1 MVVKKKIHDA
11 CKNCKGASRLRS
23 LRESVKPEGKT
34 QQSFADY
41 LGIDVQHI
49 RDIETCRKSWQKD
62 VALKIEEKLHFSFK
76 WLMTGEGLKSDS
88 PPPPL
93 APPPTDRGQEP
104 LIEQLVARTRKIL
117 SSDAADISEALAWNI
132 KAFSRAVELE
142 HNLKRVMKVK
152 GMTYEHI
159 MSEEV
164 TEPAAATS
172 KPDKQP
178 PAAPAGGNQWEKV
191 DRLKITRVVPES
203 GSDPKETSSSL
214 NGNVPDEERKSS
226 ETEIM
231 VL

>member
-1 MVVKKKIHDA
+1 MTLKMTGAILSSNKMSVDKKYF
-11 CKNCKGASRLRS
+11 NEVLNRLKCAAK
-23 LRESVKPEGKT
+23 VAK
-34 QQSFADY
+34 
-41 LGIDVQHI
+41 
-49 RDIETCRKSWQKD
+49 QKD
-62 VALKIEEKLHFSFK
+62 LEPLLGLRPGALATKKRRGQLPEKEIELFAIKNGISFD
-76 WLMTGEGLKSDS
+76 WVLNGEDS
-88 PPPPL
+88 PPPL
-93 APPPTDRGQEP
+93 APPPTSGQEP

-178 PAAPAGGNQWEKV
+178 PAAPAGGNPGKSFNGFLDSDDE
-191 DRLKITRVVPES
+191 DLRLDL
-203 GSDPKETSSSL
+203 GA
-214 NGNVPDEERKSS
+214 
-226 ETEIM
+226 
-231 VL
+231 